1 MATQAPFIWTAAQP
15 VDRNGFTAAMRGR
28 LRRDDGQNR
37 WFLFRRV
44 VDLPEPVESAPTRV
58 TVDGRYR
65 LFVNDTFV
73 GRGPV
78 RCDPMHQKYD
88 EYDLAPHLRA
98 GRNVV
103 GLIVHSLGVDTSWYE
118 TVKGMWQPT
127 FGDGA
132 VWLDGSVVRTDRD
145 WRCLE
150 CEAWVRDVPRAN
162 HGLGFVE
169 WFDANRFPDRW
180 LSPDFDHGTWSSV
193 RELVAGGGGPE
204 AFFGGMETRAFP
216 LVEASGIPPLV
227 EEAVHAS
234 RLVWTKAVTPQPELP
249 IEDRIYQE
257 PFTALHND
265 AAVGLEA
272 VVLGRGGA
280 AVLRTRAGAD
290 VSFLLDFGRIH
301 TAYPYLDVEAKGGET
316 IEIAA
321 VEHIVGEFDLAAPPA
336 DTRIVRHEM
345 LGLNAHLT
353 RYVCRPGRQ
362 RFERSEWQAVKWLQV
377 TVRDAPGGVVLYDLG
392 VTQTHY
398 PVEESGA
405 FDCSDPTLNELWQTG
420 AYTLK
425 LCMHDG
431 WEDCPSR
438 EQRQWL
444 GDATVEQLVGQVAFG
459 PSVNALNAKYLKDV
473 AASQR
478 PDGLTQMFAPGNHGV
493 NGILIPDWT
502 LQWILNARNH
512 LRWSGDLDTVE
523 AIFPAIQRALG
534 WFERLQ
540 RQSTSGLVAD
550 MPYWHFMDWA
560 GVGRHGEA
568 CTLNAQLAGCFTA
581 AAEIADALAYGR
593 AAERY
598 RGEASAIQAALNTR
612 HWDEARGV
620 YVDCVDPA
628 SGAQQPRVS
637 QHANAAMILW
647 GGAPTT
653 RWSRMVERITD
664 PDRLSFTAAPPI
676 VPKGERLDLQ
686 EGVVLANT
694 FYSHF
699 VQEALVKAGRTD
711 LVLALVRQ
719 RYGPML
725 ARGAKTLWES
735 FEPTASLCHGFSA
748 TPTYQLTTGVCGLSP
763 AEDGFTALRF
773 APDLADL
780 ERASARLET
789 VRGSVV
795 ADLLRTA
802 QGFDARLSVP
812 RGVAVQ
818 VHAPRGFLHRRV
830 SDDVTSFIRVN
841 ER

>member
-1 MATQAPFIWTAAQP
+1 MSSTRAPFIWTTQQNIDP
-15 VDRNGFTAAMRGR
+15 MGFLAPLQGVN
-28 LRRDDGQNR
+28 RRDDGQNR

-44 VDLPEPVESAPTRV
+44 FDLPDGVPNGLTHV

-65 LFVNDTFV
+65 LFVNGTAV

-78 RCDPMHQKYD
+78 RCDPLHQKYD
-88 EYDLAPHLRA
+88 IYDLAPHLRS
-98 GRNVV
+98 GKNVV
-103 GLIVHSLGVDTSWYE
+103 GLIVHSFGVDTSWYE

-132 VWLDGSVVRTDRD
+132 VWLDGDVIKSDLD
-145 WRCLE
+145 WKCLD
-150 CEAWVRDVPRAN
+150 CNAWIGDVPRAN

-169 WFDANRFPDRW
+169 WFDANNFPHEW
-180 LSPDFDHGTWSSV
+180 LSSDFDDGQWTCV
-193 RELVAGGGGPE
+193 RELVSGGGGPE
-204 AFFGGMETRAFP
+204 AFFGGLETRPFP
-216 LVEASGIPPLV
+216 IVEPSDIPALL
-227 EEAVHAS
+227 EEPAHAA

-249 IEDRIYQE
+249 IQDRIYKE
-257 PFTALHND
+257 PFGTLHGD
-265 AAVGLEA
+265 ATEGLESML
-272 VVLGRGGA
+272 LGQGGA
-280 AVLRTRAGAD
+280 AVIRTRADAD

-301 TAYPYLDVEAKGGET
+301 TAYPYFEVEAKGGEM

-321 VEHIVGEFDLAAPPA
+321 VEHILGEFDVGGLSDEA
-336 DTRIVRHEM
+336 RIVRHDV

-353 RYVCRPGRQ
+353 RYVCRRGRQ

-377 TVRDAPGGVVLYDLG
+377 TVRGAPDGLILHDLG
-392 VTQTHY
+392 VVQTHY
-398 PVEESGA
+398 PVEETGS
-405 FDCSDPTLNELWQTG
+405 FKSSDPTLNELWQIG

-444 GDATVEQLVGQVAFG
+444 GDATVEQLVGQIAFG

-478 PDGLTQMFAPGNHGV
+478 PDGLTQMFAPGNHGRD
-493 NGILIPDWT
+493 GLLIPDWT

-512 LRWSGDLDTVE
+512 LRWSGDLETIDAV
-523 AIFPAIQRALG
+523 FPAIQRSLA

-540 RQSTSGLVAD
+540 GQSTSGLVAD
-550 MPYWHFMDWA
+550 LPYWHFMDWA

-581 AAEIADALAYGR
+581 AAEIADAIAHGR
-593 AAERY
+593 AAQRY
-598 RGEASAIQAALNTR
+598 RDKASAIQLALNER
-612 HWDEARGV
+612 HWDEGRGV

-628 SGAQQPRVS
+628 TGQQEARVS

-647 GGAPTT
+647 GAAPAD
-653 RWSRMVERITD
+653 RWSRMIERITD
-664 PDRLSFTAAPPI
+664 PDRLAFTAAPPV
-676 VPKGERLDLQ
+676 VPQGEKLDPQ

-699 VQEALVKAGRTD
+699 VQEALIKAGRAD
-711 LVLALVRQ
+711 LVLALVRR

-735 FEPTASLCHGFSA
+735 FDPTASLCHGFSA
-748 TPTYQLTTGVCGLSP
+748 TPTYQLSAGICGLSP
-763 AEDGFTALRF
+763 AADGFSSLRF
-773 APDLADL
+773 APDLTDL
-780 ERASARLET
+780 EHAATTIET
-789 VRGSVV
+789 VRGTIDVRLV
-795 ADLLRTA
+795 RTKE
-802 QGFDARLSVP
+802 GFDAVLTTPAGMPVET
-812 RGVAVQ
+812 Q
-818 VHAPRGFLHRRV
+818 APTGFKVIATEDRYRFV
-830 SDDVTSFIRVN
+830 RD
-841 ER
+841 

>member
-1 MATQAPFIWTAAQP
+1 MATRAPFIWTAKQP
-15 VDRNGFTAAMRGR
+15 IDRNGFAAAMRGR
-28 LRRDDGQNR
+28 ARREDGQNR

-44 VDLPEPVESAPTRV
+44 LDLPGPVASAPTRV
-58 TVDGRYR
+58 TVDGRYQ
-65 LFVNDTFV
+65 LFVGGARV

-78 RCDPMHQKYD
+78 RCDPLHQKYD
-88 EYDLAPHLRA
+88 EYDLAPRLRA

-103 GLIVHSLGVDTSWYE
+103 GLIVHVFGVDTSWYE

-132 VWLDGSVVRTDRD
+132 VWVDGPAVRTELD

-150 CEAWVRDVPRAN
+150 TDAWSRDVPRAN

-169 WFDANRFPDRW
+169 WFDANRWPVDW
-180 LSPDFDHGTWSSV
+180 LSPDFDDRHWDSV
-193 RELVAGGGGPE
+193 HELVAGGGGPE
-204 AFFGGMETRAFP
+204 GFFGGLETRPFP
-216 LVEASGIPPLV
+216 LLEPSGIPPLV
-227 EEAVHAS
+227 EETAHAE
-234 RLVWTKAVTPQPELP
+234 RLVWTKAVTPCPDLP
-249 IEDRIYQE
+249 IEDRVYGE
-257 PFTALHND
+257 PFTALHDD
-265 AAVGLEA
+265 AAVGLEG
-272 VVLGRGGA
+272 VVLGRGGP
-280 AVLRTRAGAD
+280 AVIRTRPGAD
-290 VSFLLDFGRIH
+290 VAFLLDFGRVH
-301 TAYPYLDVEAKGGET
+301 TAYPYLDVEATGGET

-321 VEHIVGEFDLAAPPA
+321 VEHIAGEFEPGGLPA
-336 DTRIVRHEM
+336 DARIVRREM
-345 LGLNAHLT
+345 LGLDAHLT

-377 TVRDAPGGVVLYDLG
+377 TVRDAPEGLVVHGLG
-392 VTQTHY
+392 AVQTHY
-398 PVEESGA
+398 PVEAAGA
-405 FDCSDPTLNELWQTG
+405 FDASDPMLNELWRVG

-425 LCMHDG
+425 MCMHDG

-478 PDGLTQMFAPGNHGV
+478 PDGLTQMFAPGNHGRD
-493 NGILIPDWT
+493 GLLIPDWT

-512 LRWSGDLDTVE
+512 LRWSGDLGTVE

-534 WFERLQ
+534 WFDRLRAQ
-540 RQSTSGLVAD
+540 NPSGLVAD

-568 CTLNAQLAGCFTA
+568 CALNAQLAGCLAA
-581 AAEIADALAYGR
+581 AAEIADALSYGR
-593 AAERY
+593 AAGRY
-598 RGEASAIQAALNTR
+598 RADAAAVRAALDRR
-612 HWDEARGV
+612 HWDERRGV

-628 SGAQQPRVS
+628 TGAQEPRVS

-647 GGAPTT
+647 GGAPEA
-653 RWSRMVERITD
+653 RWPRMIERIAD
-664 PDRLSFTAAPPI
+664 PARLAFTAAPPI
-676 VPKGERLDLQ
+676 VPEGERLDPR

-699 VQEALVKAGRTD
+699 VQAAFVEAGRVD
-711 LVLALVRQ
+711 LVLELVRD

-725 ARGAKTLWES
+725 ARGARTLWES
-735 FEPTASLCHGFSA
+735 FDPTASLCHGFSA

-763 AEDGFTALRF
+763 AEDGFAALSF

-780 ERASARLET
+780 DRASARLRT
-789 VRGSVV
+789 VRGDVEV
-795 ADLLRTA
+795 ELRRTDR
-802 QGFDARLSVP
+802 GFDARLSVP
-812 RGVAVQ
+812 DGMAVR
-818 VHAPRGFLHRRV
+818 ARPPRGFGLAREGGGAY
-830 SDDVTSFIRVN
+830 SF
-841 ER
+841 ERAE